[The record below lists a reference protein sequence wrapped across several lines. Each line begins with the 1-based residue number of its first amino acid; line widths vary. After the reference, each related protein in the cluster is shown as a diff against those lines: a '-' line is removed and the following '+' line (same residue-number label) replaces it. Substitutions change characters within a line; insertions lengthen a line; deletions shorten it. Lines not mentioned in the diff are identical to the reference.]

1 MKQYKLEPTS
11 KKSLL
16 EYTVWR
22 KTLENGKDVIAIL
35 ETGWRW
41 GSFAIH
47 VPETEKEIIEWAN
60 VNCGNPDYYQS
71 IEEVFNDYAVESVE
85 EFLTVIMPDPNLEF
99 HEMNDYN
106 AEMIETWDG
115 CWEDWSI
122 RTGWTEDAPVLDDVD
137 ELIEEVDEAYAEE
150 YEDGVEALGW
160 TFQTCEYEMH
170 CKPMITPIDEN
181 GEEIGE
187 PMMSEE

>member
-41 GSFAIH
+41 GSFALH

-115 CWEDWSI
+115 CWEDWSL
-122 RTGWTEDAPVLDDVD
+122 GGSVE
-137 ELIEEVDEAYAEE
+137 AEE
-150 YEDGVEALGW
+150 GVDMDVILEELEEGWYEDSWSYME
-160 TFQTCEYEMH
+160 
-170 CKPMITPIDEN
+170 EN
-181 GEEIGE
+181 GWLEEESYFEICTTITL
-187 PMMSEE
+187 EEMDDEDPDRIDFG